1 MFCVF
6 ISLEENSGRTLNM
19 KTMLLVLLISIFLF
33 ITYPSFVLF
42 VVIYLIY
49 FFSVNVKMIMTSFIT
64 LSLKKK
70 SSVLC
75 LLSITFLGLTYF
87 VIRSTLFESLLQMI
101 KSPSEDWRIP
111 PTFLYDWR
119 FGFFIFLGATIAIL
133 LICKRKKSISFF
145 YLILFIPI
153 VLSLNEA
160 LFPYV
165 VYLLPV
171 RSILLITCLSWVLL
185 PILLDVI
192 FHKGST
198 EKGMSYLILGRRKSR
213 RIKMRSLTSFFV
225 LVLFISQVIP
235 TLTPHFSLMQAR
247 DQYADWFTNQEGFTS
262 NFEALEWI
270 DENISPEDLI
280 LNDLAYS
287 SLYLSSFSKKNMAF
301 VYQAYWTNP
310 SEQILDFSQVW
321 RYPKN
326 STFLKMIIEKYDVKY
341 IFVSSEPRFYDFI
354 FSKKDVVE
362 YTHKFYTPFEYITIF
377 NNYLF
382 IAPIFRRGESVIYRI
397 SS

>member
-1 MFCVF
+1 
-6 ISLEENSGRTLNM
+6 
-19 KTMLLVLLISIFLF
+19 
-33 ITYPSFVLF
+33 
-42 VVIYLIY
+42 
-49 FFSVNVKMIMTSFIT
+49 
-64 LSLKKK
+64 
-70 SSVLC
+70 
-75 LLSITFLGLTYF
+75 
-87 VIRSTLFESLLQMI
+87 
-101 KSPSEDWRIP
+101 
-111 PTFLYDWR
+111 
-119 FGFFIFLGATIAIL
+119 
-133 LICKRKKSISFF
+133 
-145 YLILFIPI
+145 
-153 VLSLNEA
+153 
-160 LFPYV
+160 
-165 VYLLPV
+165 
-171 RSILLITCLSWVLL
+171 
-185 PILLDVI
+185 
-192 FHKGST
+192 
-198 EKGMSYLILGRRKSR
+198 MSYLILGRRKSR